1 MVSEREYNSLVEKAE
16 CLASRYN
23 SLADRYNTLL
33 MDEAKYKAE
42 IAELNAK
49 VRYWHGIADAWQK
62 TLLKLID
69 VFNEVGEKGA
79 DTDGSE

>member
-23 SLADRYNTLL
+23 SLVDKHNTLL

-49 VRYWHGIADAWQK
+49 VRYWRSIADAWQK
-62 TLLKLID
+62 TLLTLID
-69 VFNEVGEKGA
+69 AFNEIGEN
-79 DTDGSE
+79 E